1 MKFLVSAVT
10 VRGLTTARRL
20 AMSADIWVLENSSS
34 SISAMY
40 YLYTELLV
48 LENSSSSVSA
58 MYYLY
63 TELLMF
69 GNTVHLSV
77 QCFKKKKKRKYV
89 LYYCKK

>member
-40 YLYTELLV
+40 YLYTELL
-48 LENSSSSVSA
+48 
-58 MYYLY
+58 
-63 TELLMF
+63 MF